1 MKVQQML
8 HCLGPVTKHM
18 RIKRSEISKYRHQIL
33 TEQEHKCALCGEIVV
48 STEAVLDHDHKTGY
62 IRGTLHRGCNAFL
75 GKLENSLAMNKITPE
90 RLHTILGNIEFYM
103 NSHRLLV
110 HPTHLTAEERKER
123 TKRRAKLRRK
133 RASK

>member
-1 MKVQQML
+1 
-8 HCLGPVTKHM
+8 M
-18 RIKRSEISKYRHQIL
+18 RIKHSEIAEYRHQIL
-33 TEQEHKCALCGEIVV
+33 TEQENKCALCGEIVV
-48 STEAVLDHDHKTGY
+48 STEAVLDHDHRSGY

-110 HPTHLTAEERKER
+110 HPTHRTSAERKLLAKKR
-123 TKRRAKLRRK
+123 AKKRRALK
-133 RASK
+133 